1 MSDDLVKVAVRIRP
15 LIQSEK
21 DKGCQ
26 TCLNVVPGEQ
36 QIQIPSTEKSF
47 TFNYVFSA
55 DSSQEEFYDTAI
67 KKMVSNIFEGKK
79 DFVSVHWS
87 KKKCNVME

>member
-1 MSDDLVKVAVRIRP
+1 MSEDLVRVAVRIRP

-21 DKGCQ
+21 ERGCQ
-26 TCLNVVPGEQ
+26 TCLNVIPGEP
-36 QIQIPSTEKSF
+36 QIQIASTERSF
-47 TFNYVFSA
+47 TFNYVFPA

-79 DFVSVHWS
+79 KF
-87 KKKCNVME
+87 NLMFLI